1 MLFVLSL
8 GHEHPL
14 ACDVYLRQPFNACC
28 TFQDTQ
34 VKLLNVTKF
43 LNEVTKVEVYAS
55 VYQSLFELT
64 SKAVSDPG
72 RVPCDAARDVRCA
85 GRRWLQGTPGTLAGG
100 VGVGGLGPRAG
111 REGGGGPGAGQGTL
125 LLGWDPPLACASLKC
140 PDSDPQACSLSVSLN
155 LAVKEKKKAEG

>member
-85 GRRWLQGTPGTLAGG
+85 GRRWLQGTPGTLAGEG
-100 VGVGGLGPRAG
+100 LLGAWVPGLGGKVEAVPEQARA
-111 REGGGGPGAGQGTL
+111 PS